1 MKNLVA
7 VVGFCLLSVASFVQ
21 AEEDGKK
28 IYESACF
35 ACHNAG
41 IAGAP
46 KLGDAAQWGPRL
58 EKGVATIKQNAIKGF
73 SGKTGFMPAKGGRA
87 DLSDAAVEAA
97 VDYMLSQTKTAE

>member
-1 MKNLVA
+1 MKKLGA
-7 VVGFCLLSVASFVQ
+7 VIGFCLLSVATFAQ

-35 ACHNAG
+35 ACHNSG

-46 KLGDAAQWGPRL
+46 KLGDAEQWGSRL

-73 SGKTGFMPAKGGRA
+73 SGSTGFMPAKGGRA

-97 VDYMLSQTKTAE
+97 VDYMLSQSITSE